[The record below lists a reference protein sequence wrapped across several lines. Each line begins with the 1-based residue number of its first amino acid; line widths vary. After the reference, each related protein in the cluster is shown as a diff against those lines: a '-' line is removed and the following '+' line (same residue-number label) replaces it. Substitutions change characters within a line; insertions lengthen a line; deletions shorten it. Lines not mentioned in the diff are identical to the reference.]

1 LTKQKKYDIIDTES
15 EGETMNKKIELSK
28 EVIDFLESCSYP
40 ELEEHCGTCPF
51 FGACLEYYTGD
62 DSCNQDES

>member
-1 LTKQKKYDIIDTES
+1 MITES

-28 EVIDFLESCSYP
+28 EVIDFLEACSYP
-40 ELEEHCGTCPF
+40 ELEEHCETCPL

>member
-1 LTKQKKYDIIDTES
+1 
-15 EGETMNKKIELSK
+15 MNKKIELSK
-28 EVIDFLESCSYP
+28 EVIDFLEACSYP
-40 ELEEHCGTCPF
+40 ELEEHCGTCSF